1 MRSLSEFILEQL
13 LLEKFDNPVSTYD
26 NLLQAA
32 PHLKVNGLSDENKE
46 MIKSFFME
54 VLNQED
60 VENPFVYSKVD
71 NYFKIVYDYLDAIL
85 SVSKNYPEI
94 EIRVTD
100 NGKKCKGWI
109 KGVKGMLFETGS
121 GSVNKISTVAQES
134 ATCLVWNEF
143 VRISNN
149 NEQFDDSDES
159 ITTIVNDIGESFDK
173 TWIKSFREQL
183 IAITAFL
190 ERKGL
195 DYKEYRMCRYGAE
208 EPREIEGQVG
218 KAYGEFI
225 QKYTSLLRETRK
237 DAFDPSDVLL
247 YRVDKASEITSM
259 LKTYANTP
267 VESKSTYIEELFK
280 TDMVIGVSLKK
291 ISKSGVFHEFNVNG
305 DAQVKKVN
313 RIEIIPAKRKANN
326 LTIDVYGDFN
336 FSGLTDAEGDAIKHE
351 SVVRMTLR
359 TFGDPI
365 AIDCS
370 LRDAGAPAIGKC
382 PVSIWRKMIDVS
394 KSDNLEKCIEKMKS
408 FIEETPKSELY
419 EKIGEIIKGAAK
431 EGPNCFPFILIH

>member
-1 MRSLSEFILEQL
+1 MKSLGKFILEQL

-32 PHLKVNGLSDENKE
+32 PHLKVNELSDENKE
-46 MIKSFFME
+46 MIKSFFMD
-54 VLNQED
+54 VLNRED

-71 NYFKIVYDYLDAIL
+71 NYFKVVYDYLDAIIQ
-85 SVSKNYPEI
+85 VSKNYPEI
-94 EIRVTD
+94 EIRKAD
-100 NGKKCKGWI
+100 SGKKCKGWI

-121 GSVNKISTVAQES
+121 GSVNKISTAAQES

-143 VRISNN
+143 VRITKN

-173 TWIKSFREQL
+173 SWIKSFREQL

-195 DYKEYRMCRYGAE
+195 DYKDYRMCRYGAE

-225 QKYTSLLRETRK
+225 QKYTSLLGETRK

-247 YRVDKASEITSM
+247 YRVDKASEITSK
-259 LKTYANTP
+259 LKTYASTL
-267 VESKSTYIEELFK
+267 VESKPTYIKELFK

-326 LTIDVYGDFN
+326 LTVDVYGDFN
-336 FSGLTDAEGDAIKHE
+336 FSGLTDAEGDVIKRE

-382 PVSIWRKMIDVS
+382 PVSIWRTMIGVS
-394 KSDNLEKCIEKMKS
+394 KSDNLEKCIEKMKC
-408 FIEETPKSELY
+408 FIEETPESELY
-419 EKIGEIIKGAAK
+419 EKVGEIIKGAAK
-431 EGPNCFPFILIH
+431 EGPNCFPFVLIH